1 MRNRTIDIMWSILLA
16 AACIL
21 MVFGST
27 AVADD
32 RPDPGDLKI
41 VKGPMNAEDILP
53 LDDTKWLV
61 ASGMN
66 GQVSNSDIG
75 GHLYLIDRGEKTFE
89 EFFPGKRPVFAHDK
103 KMFGACPGPINPGNF
118 SSHGISIRRQSPER
132 YRLYMTSHGERE
144 AIEVFDINTEAAKP
158 AISWAGCVPL
168 PGNVWAN
175 SVAILSD
182 GGFVTTKFHDP
193 TIPNSM
199 MSITRGKL
207 TGGVYEWHPGGSVE
221 AIPGTD
227 LSGANGIAVSPDDK
241 WVYAAAF
248 GSREI
253 VRFDRTKRPVTL
265 EKILV
270 DIMPDNIHWGDDG
283 MLYTAGNNHVPPEE
297 CDNPPCRTGWSV
309 LRIHAGTL
317 ETERV
322 TGVDQTAAMQNAS
335 SAVPVDDKIW
345 VGTFSGDRIGY
356 LPRPKKVFNP

>member
-1 MRNRTIDIMWSILLA
+1 MPKLMILIG
-16 AACIL
+16 CIL
-21 MVFGST
+21 IVCVSS
-27 AVADD
+27 AVAEDH
-32 RPDPGDLKI
+32 PASGGLKI
-41 VKGPMNAEDILP
+41 LKGLQNAEDILP
-53 LDDTKWLV
+53 LGDTQWLV
-61 ASGMN
+61 TSGMN
-66 GQVSNSDIG
+66 GQVSNSDIK
-75 GHLYLIDRGEKTFE
+75 GHIYLVNREKKTFE
-89 EFFPGKRPVFAHDK
+89 TFFPGKSPTFDHDK
-103 KMFGACPGPINPGNF
+103 KMFTACPGPINPDNF
-118 SSHGISIRRQSPER
+118 SSHGLSVREQSSGQ

-144 AIEVFDINTEAAKP
+144 AIEIFDISTEAANP
-158 AISWAGCVPL
+158 VISWTGCVQL
-168 PGNVWAN
+168 PEDVWAN

-193 TIPNSM
+193 TVPNSM

-241 WVYAAAF
+241 WVYVAAF

-253 VRFDRTKRPVTL
+253 VRFDRTKRPVTM
-265 EKILV
+265 EKVPIG
-270 DIMPDNIHWGDDG
+270 IMPDNIHWGDDG

-309 LRIHAGTL
+309 LRIHPETL
-317 ETERV
+317 EIKRV
-322 TGVDQTAAMQNAS
+322 TGVDQMAAMQNAS